1 MERSDTCSWLFW
13 SLCFLLSWCLQFTQL
28 LEQFKL
34 LLIVIA
40 CVWTPFPSG
49 TVMAWRPEHH
59 ASVHPLNQ
67 TCLQFPTIW
76 VPRHSPSV
84 PKSPRAVASCLLGT
98 SSHQKEW
105 PPSHQWG
112 YPTKYS
118 VLFLP
123 SEALLQHQAAQ
134 GPLFQCNHIGFI
146 SINTQFILRHTL
158 HLSVGEGKGEWI
170 MNFNDPITPA
180 HLKAMV
186 FLQLFIIPKLKI
198 QLYVNI

>member
-84 PKSPRAVASCLLGT
+84 PESCCQLPPGHKQPPEGITPQPPVGLPNKIFSALPAIWSTTAAPSSPG
-98 SSHQKEW
+98 
-105 PPSHQWG
+105 
-112 YPTKYS
+112 
-118 VLFLP
+118 
-123 SEALLQHQAAQ
+123 AA
-134 GPLFQCNHIGFI
+134 
-146 SINTQFILRHTL
+146 
-158 HLSVGEGKGEWI
+158 LSVQPHRI
-170 MNFNDPITPA
+170 YFN
-180 HLKAMV
+180 
-186 FLQLFIIPKLKI
+186 
-198 QLYVNI
+198 